1 MKLDIQTVVDLRF
14 PVEDT
19 DPKRV
24 PICDLANFSEFHGIE
39 KIVIRE
45 GGGGGGYPL
54 RFRRTATDKH
64 LTKRST
70 KHADS

>member
-45 GGGGGGYPL
+45 GGGGGGTRYASVGLPL
-54 RFRRTATDKH
+54 T
-64 LTKRST
+64 SI
-70 KHADS
+70 